1 MSTILAWILGHFI
14 ATFHVLKSQLDCP
27 GGALIFSHMYV
38 RLDHCFGF
46 KILSFNFFW
55 GGGGFRTMNIFWG
68 MKLLW
73 IFFWGRGSLLC
84 IFGFFLEVNVQSGDF
99 LGGS

>member
-14 ATFHVLKSQLDCP
+14 ATFHVLKCQLDCP

-46 KILSFNFFW
+46 KILSFNFFLGGG
-55 GGGGFRTMNIFWG
+55 GGGGFRTMNIFGG

-73 IFFWGRGSLLC
+73 IFFWGEGVIIVHFRAFS
-84 IFGFFLEVNVQSGDF
+84 
-99 LGGS
+99 